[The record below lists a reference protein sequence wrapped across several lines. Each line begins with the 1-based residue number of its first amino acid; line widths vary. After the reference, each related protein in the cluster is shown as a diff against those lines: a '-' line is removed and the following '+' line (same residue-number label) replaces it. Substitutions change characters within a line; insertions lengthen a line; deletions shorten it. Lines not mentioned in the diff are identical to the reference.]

1 MKIGIENKDNV
12 RGIIIFCIFL
22 GDYGVLTGPANTT
35 HLTSRERSEFDKILD
50 QVNLPVMWYSVLSL
64 ELLQ

>member
-1 MKIGIENKDNV
+1 MELKEKVRGMKI
-12 RGIIIFCIFL
+12 FCKFI

-50 QVNLPVMWYSVLSL
+50 QVNLPVIWYSVIAL
-64 ELLQ
+64 ELLN